1 MESEGEAILDLGDG
15 RRREA
20 ADELWAHRG
29 AAVITGISGV
39 GKSLQLVKPLLS
51 RYLKECG
58 RPVVSIDVPE
68 RSTDLEQELVD
79 LLVDGLVLPAGGGAA
94 PRIVPGRGFK
104 AAVRDLLQQRV
115 LVVIDEFQRLLDA
128 DKRPRE
134 PFGSALA
141 ELARAPG
148 NEGGLWLVSNQH
160 LDALWTQ
167 PFHPVELPAPVAEE
181 GVRIVLEH
189 LRTADAAARF
199 PESRRTE
206 TVNRLGRN
214 PRVLH
219 LLGSLLRRYT
229 LDELLGPPLLGPPT
243 EGIPEDELVDTIE
256 RGLVAKATEGLADDE
271 RQALRRLS
279 VLSAGFEQ
287 KQAETL
293 VTDFRKRLRELRY
306 RYLMEPTQDR
316 PPRYQLH
323 PAVRE
328 AENAFLRRDQRA
340 WRSAHRAAGQW
351 YAARLKRTDA
361 KERAVAL
368 SGAFFHLREAGAGRE
383 LADAIAA
390 ARAEIEWRYG
400 GDKRHIVPES
410 ARERDARIDLLAE
423 YLAEPGAPGV
433 EYHMARLLQERF
445 RETGNPA
452 DGELAL
458 AHAERA
464 AKRWR
469 TGSAVPWVMW
479 MKLMTEVR
487 GFEAA
492 EEIGRQALAHK
503 PYIGEQRFAV
513 YMQLSIYLTAQ
524 ERVEESIAELR
535 RGCAESRPADQRRLA
550 DQAVLY
556 AAAEPSDDLL
566 RRTRDWLKG
575 SGVLDYQARLAEI
588 LLLQH
593 EGRWRESADLARQSR
608 TAFPKPYLHFPIYE
622 AIGRIG
628 EGNPAAGLAVLQR
641 ARIPDSQRASHK
653 SEFREGKAWLRALA
667 ALQSGELEEASRFLG
682 IYLGTAR
689 PPTGAEEIRAA
700 LLTEWDT
707 RVAIPGEATP
717 SFITPILPPSVTG
730 TSESARRPQYGPRVL
745 DQAPA
750 ERVDRRPVVLA
761 VATEWSSNHGGL
773 STFNRQLC
781 AALARSGM
789 RVFCMTP
796 NPRLGDIKNAKALN
810 VELINPMENE
820 WYESELEVLK
830 ERPDGLGGDP
840 DVIIGHGR
848 VTGPAAKAQA
858 DRFPSAKRLHFI
870 HVASEEIDW
879 FKPGR
884 EDGKDIAAVAE
895 SRQRLEVDLARG
907 AHRGF
912 AVGKR
917 LHEHYARYVS
927 SPGKAQLARF
937 DPGFDAE
944 DLTPRE
950 APPGKPIVLLFGR
963 VEDAELKGVDLAARA
978 IGAAA
983 KALRESRA
991 ATEVELIV
999 RGVPEGSSEELR
1011 EKIIDWADHPALLV
1025 TPRVYAANE
1034 QRLAADLE
1042 TANLVLMPSR
1052 AEGFGLVG
1060 VEAIIAGT
1068 PVLVSGRSGLADL
1081 LWEHL
1086 GDEAR
1091 HIVVP
1096 MHKSEAENTDEWT
1109 RKIQHVLEDPET
1121 AFARATKIRRL
1132 LAEKWTWSM
1141 AIEALKAEL

>member
-1 MESEGEAILDLGDG
+1 MESEGEAVLDLGDG

-51 RYLKECG
+51 RYLKECR

-68 RSTDLEQELVD
+68 RSTDMEQEIVD
-79 LLVDGLVLPAGGGAA
+79 LLMDGLVLPEGGGAA
-94 PRIVPGRGFK
+94 PEIAPGRGFK
-104 AAVRDLLQQRV
+104 AVVRELLKQRV

-141 ELARAPG
+141 ESARAPG

-167 PFHPVELPAPVAEE
+167 PFHPVELPAPVVEE
-181 GVRIVLEH
+181 GVRIVLGH
-189 LRTADAAARF
+189 LRTADAATRF

-206 TVNRLGRN
+206 TVKRLGQN

-229 LDELLGPPLLGPPT
+229 LDELLGLPS
-243 EGIPEDELVDTIE
+243 EEIPEDELVDTIE

-279 VLSAGFEQ
+279 VLPAGFEQ
-287 KQAETL
+287 KQAEAL
-293 VTDFRKRLRELRY
+293 VTDFRGRLRELRY

-351 YAARLKRTDA
+351 YAARLKRSDA
-361 KERAVAL
+361 KERSVAL
-368 SGAFFHLREAGAGRE
+368 SGAFFHLREAGAEQE

-400 GDKRHIVPES
+400 GDRRHIVPES
-410 ARERDARIDLLAE
+410 ARERDARIELLAE

-445 RETGNPA
+445 RETGDSQ
-452 DGELAL
+452 DGERAL
-458 AHAERA
+458 FHAERA
-464 AKRWR
+464 ATGWP

-479 MKLMTEVR
+479 MKLVTEVR
-487 GFEAA
+487 GFADA
-492 EEIGRQALAHK
+492 EEVGRRALAHK
-503 PYIGEQRFAV
+503 PYVNEQRFAV

-524 ERVEESIAELR
+524 ERVEESVAELR
-535 RGCAESRPADQRRLA
+535 KGCAESKAADQRRLA

-608 TAFPKPYLHFPIYE
+608 TVFPKPYLHFPVYE

-628 EGNPAAGLAVLQR
+628 AGDPAAGLDVLRR
-641 ARIPDSQRASHK
+641 ARIPDSQRSSHK

-682 IYLGTAR
+682 IYLGTAH
-689 PPTGAEEIRAA
+689 PPTEAEEIRAT

-717 SFITPILPPSVTG
+717 SFITPILPASVTG
-730 TSESARRPQYGPRVL
+730 TSESVRRPQYGPRVL
-745 DQAPA
+745 DDPDPDNGA
-750 ERVDRRPVVLA
+750 DRRQVVLA
-761 VATEWSSNHGGL
+761 VATEWSSSHGGL

-796 NPRLGDIKNAKALN
+796 NPRLREITNAAALN
-810 VELINPMENE
+810 VKLINPAENE
-820 WYESELEVLK
+820 WYESELEVLND
-830 ERPDGLGGDP
+830 RPDGLEDLEP
-840 DVIIGHGR
+840 DFVIGHGR

-858 DRFPSAKRLHFI
+858 DRFPRAKRLHFI
-870 HVASEEIDW
+870 HVAPEEIDW
-879 FKPGR
+879 FKPDRAEGAR
-884 EDGKDIAAVAE
+884 DIAAVAE

-912 AVGKR
+912 AVGER
-917 LHEHYARYVS
+917 LHQRYARYVS
-927 SPGKAQLARF
+927 SPGKAQLARL
-937 DPGFDAE
+937 DPGFDAA

-950 APPGKPIVLLFGR
+950 APPGKPIVLVFGR
-963 VEDAELKGVDLAARA
+963 VEDATLKGVDLAARA

-983 KALRESRA
+983 GALRESRA

-999 RGVPEGSSEELR
+999 RGVPEDSSEELR
-1011 EKIIDWADHPALLV
+1011 RKIIEWAEQPSLLV
-1025 TPRVYAANE
+1025 TPRVYSANE

-1060 VEAIIAGT
+1060 MEAIIAGT
-1068 PVLVSGRSGLADL
+1068 PVLVSGKSGLADL

-1096 MHKSEAENTDEWT
+1096 MYKSEAENTAEWA

-1121 AFARATKIRRL
+1121 AFARATKIRRV

-1141 AIEALKAEL
+1141 AIESLKAEL